1 MPKSSG
7 DVMVKDQT
15 KLLHLYCSKKHRNV
29 EKVHQPNKT
38 IKKYSPKLLCWP
50 LSAVAGLHRFLRGS
64 QTHNSIMLWGLDGD
78 TFTVYI
84 SLIGIKAEM
93 KK

>member
-50 LSAVAGLHRFLRGS
+50 LSAVAGLPFS
-64 QTHNSIMLWGLDGD
+64 QRVATSQLDYAVGP
-78 TFTVYI
+78 
-84 SLIGIKAEM
+84 
-93 KK
+93 